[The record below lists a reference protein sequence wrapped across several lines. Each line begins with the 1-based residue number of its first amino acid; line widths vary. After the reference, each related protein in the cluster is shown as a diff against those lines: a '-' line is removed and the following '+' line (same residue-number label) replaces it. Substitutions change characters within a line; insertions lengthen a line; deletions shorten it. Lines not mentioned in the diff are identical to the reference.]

1 MEAQLRRFTQISLKL
16 RTTKKQLNQ
25 MTSPRFRPSQLST
38 LALILGQAL
47 GLSVISFSAF
57 AQVTNGAKSSLP
69 TPISA
74 QSLLGLE
81 APPQIVITPKQAIPT
96 NGVPSNLTGSS
107 SSNIGQASDL
117 IRLYQ
122 EAAFSDPILNAARFN
137 YQASKELYWQGLS
150 LLLPQASATPI
161 GTRYYQH
168 ATNGSALTSY
178 TGNSRVFDQ
187 KGYTVTLT
195 QPVFNMAAFEASKQG
210 DLNTKLADMR
220 FYLVQQDLIIRVSQ
234 AYFDALTSQ
243 DNVELFRNKKSLIK
257 QQLEVAR
264 AKFDAGLATI
274 VDVNTAQAALDL
286 ANSQEI
292 GAQADLVVKRGVLEQ
307 LVGRPVSTLKPLT
320 KEAKIDGVLK
330 DPHSKTKYSKGVPI
344 TDSVNPLLPKG
355 QTLEDWINQAETANF
370 NVLAG
375 QLSVSLAESTYRG
388 SQALN
393 YPSVN
398 FVGTA
403 GYNTANGSANSYT
416 PSNTNIYNN
425 TIALQMTIPLVS
437 GGFNS
442 SVIRQNAA
450 LLDAAK
456 ANYDNARRTAAQN
469 TRTAFTGFYGGLAS
483 VKAYEAAERSSSS
496 ALESSKLGFQVGTLI
511 NIDVLIALDTV
522 ITTRSQLQQAR
533 YNTILNAIKLKAH
546 AAALSDEDLISIN
559 TLLR

>member
-1 MEAQLRRFTQISLKL
+1 MNPT
-16 RTTKKQLNQ
+16 
-25 MTSPRFRPSQLST
+25 RFRLSRLT
-38 LALILGQAL
+38 VLGLIVGQAL
-47 GLSVISFSAF
+47 GLQTWGSVAI
-57 AQVTNGAKSSLP
+57 AQSPNGAARPALP
-69 TPISA
+69 TPISP
-74 QSLLGLE
+74 STLVGLE
-81 APPQIVITPKQAIPT
+81 QPPQMVLP
-96 NGVPSNLTGSS
+96 PSKTALPSGAAPSS
-107 SSNIGQASDL
+107 VNSNNANIQKGQLADL
-117 IRLYQ
+117 IGLYQ
-122 EAAFSDPILNAARFN
+122 DAAFSDPVLTAARFN

-150 LLLPQASATPI
+150 LLLPQANATPG

-168 ATNGSALTSY
+168 GVGQTVVAAGP
-178 TGNSRVFDQ
+178 GNSRVFDQ
-187 KGYTVTLT
+187 KNYTVTLT
-195 QPVFNMAAFEASKQG
+195 QPVFNLGALEAFKQG

-220 FYLVQQDLIIRVSQ
+220 FYLAQQDLIIRVTQ

-243 DNVELFRNKKSLIK
+243 DNVELYRNKKSLIT
-257 QQLEVAR
+257 QQLDAAQ

-292 GAQADLVVKRGVLEQ
+292 AAQADLVVKRGVLEQ
-307 LVGRPVSTLKPLT
+307 LVGHAVGPLKPLV
-320 KEAKIDGVLK
+320 KEAKIAGVLK
-330 DPHSKTKYSKGVPI
+330 DPRTKSKDTIASAI
-344 TDSVNPLLPKG
+344 ADSVNPQLPPG

-375 QLSVSLAESTYRG
+375 QLSVSLAESTYRA

-393 YPSVN
+393 YPSLN
-398 FVGTA
+398 LIGTS
-403 GYNTANGSANSYT
+403 GFNTSNGTPNSYT
-416 PSNTNIYNN
+416 PANTNVYNN

-442 SVIRQNAA
+442 AVIRQNAA
-450 LLDAAK
+450 LVDAAK

-469 TRTAFTGFYGGLAS
+469 TRSAFTGFYGGLAS

-511 NIDVLIALDTV
+511 NIDVLIALDTL

-546 AAALSDEDLISIN
+546 AAALTDQDLISIN
-559 TLLR
+559 ALLR

>member
-1 MEAQLRRFTQISLKL
+1 MIPA
-16 RTTKKQLNQ
+16 
-25 MTSPRFRPSQLST
+25 RFRLTQLT
-38 LALILGQAL
+38 AFGLILSQTL
-47 GLSVISFSAF
+47 GLGAISSSVF
-57 AQVTNGAKSSLP
+57 AQSANGAKPSLP
-69 TPISA
+69 TPLSA
-74 QSLLGLE
+74 QSLVGLDI
-81 APPQIVITPKQAIPT
+81 PPQMVVIPKPAIST
-96 NGVPSNLTGSS
+96 DGAPSNVANNGT
-107 SSNIGQASDL
+107 SNAGQTTDL

-122 EAAFSDPILNAARFN
+122 EAAFSDPVLNTARFN

-150 LLLPQASATPI
+150 FLLPQAAAVPA

-168 ATNGSALTSY
+168 TAGNQPASAY
-178 TGNSRVFDQ
+178 TGSRVYDQ
-187 KGYTVTLT
+187 KSYTVTLT
-195 QPVFNMAAFEASKQG
+195 QPVFNIGALEAFKQG
-210 DLNTKLADMR
+210 DLNTKIADMR
-220 FYLVQQDLIIRVSQ
+220 FYLAQQDLIIRVSQ

-243 DNVELFRNKKSLIK
+243 DNVELYRNKKSLIK
-257 QQLEVAR
+257 QQLDIAQ

-292 GAQADLVVKRGVLEQ
+292 TAQADLIVKRGVLEQ
-307 LVGRPVSTLKPLT
+307 LVGRSVGALKPLT

-330 DPHSKTKYSKGVPI
+330 DPRSKAKDSRDIPI
-344 TDSVNPLLPKG
+344 AESVNPQLPKG
-355 QTLEDWINQAETANF
+355 QTLDDWILQAETANF
-370 NVLAG
+370 NVLAS
-375 QLSVSLAESTYRG
+375 QLSVNLAESTYKA

-403 GYNTANGSANSYT
+403 GYNTSNGTANSLT
-416 PSNTNIYNN
+416 PSQTNIYNN

-456 ANYDNARRTAAQN
+456 SNYDNARRTAAQS
-469 TRTAFTGFYGGLAS
+469 TRAAFTGFYGGLAS
-483 VKAYEAAERSSSS
+483 VKAYEAAERSSTS

>member
-1 MEAQLRRFTQISLKL
+1 
-16 RTTKKQLNQ
+16 
-25 MTSPRFRPSQLST
+25 MTPVRFRRSQLS
-38 LALILGQAL
+38 AL
-47 GLSVISFSAF
+47 GLILVQVLGLGLTSNYAF
-57 AQVTNGAKSSLP
+57 AQAANGAKPSLP

-74 QSLLGLE
+74 QTLVGLE
-81 APPQIVITPKQAIPT
+81 IPPQMAVVSKQAIPT
-96 NGVPSNLTGSS
+96 AAAPSNLNGNNTAAGTS
-107 SSNIGQASDL
+107 QASDL

-122 EAAFSDPILNAARFN
+122 EAAFSDPVLNAARFN

-150 LLLPQASATPI
+150 LLLPQANAVPG

-168 ATNGSALTSY
+168 TAGNAPAGAV
-178 TGNSRVFDQ
+178 TGSRVYDQ
-187 KGYTVTLT
+187 KNYTVTLT
-195 QPVFNMAAFEASKQG
+195 QPVFNMAALEAFKQG
-210 DLNTKLADMR
+210 DLNTKIADMR
-220 FYLVQQDLIIRVSQ
+220 FYLAQQDLILRVSQ

-257 QQLEVAR
+257 QQLEIAQ

-274 VDVNTAQAALDL
+274 VDVNTAQAGLDL

-292 GAQADLVVKRGVLEQ
+292 AAQADLVVKRGVLEQ
-307 LVGRPVSTLKPLT
+307 LAGRPVGPLKPLV

-330 DPHSKTKYSKGVPI
+330 DPRSKNKDGNDVQI
-344 TDSVNPLLPKG
+344 ADSVNPQLPKG
-355 QTLEDWINQAETANF
+355 QTLDDWILQAETANF

-375 QLSVSLAESTYRG
+375 QLSVNLAESSYRA
-388 SQALN
+388 SQSLN
-393 YPSVN
+393 YPSLN

-403 GYNTANGSANSYT
+403 GYNTSNGTSNSLT
-416 PSNTNIYNN
+416 PAQTNIYNN

-469 TRTAFTGFYGGLAS
+469 TRAAFTGFYGGLAS
-483 VKAYEAAERSSSS
+483 VKAYEAAERSTSS

-511 NIDVLIALDTV
+511 NIDVLIALDTL

-533 YNTILNAIKLKAH
+533 YSTILNAIKLKAH

>member
-1 MEAQLRRFTQISLKL
+1 
-16 RTTKKQLNQ
+16 
-25 MTSPRFRPSQLST
+25 MTSVRFRRSQLS
-38 LALILGQAL
+38 AL
-47 GLSVISFSAF
+47 GLILLQVLGLGLISSYVF
-57 AQVTNGAKSSLP
+57 AQATNGAKPSLP
-69 TPISA
+69 TPMSA
-74 QSLLGLE
+74 QTLVGLE
-81 APPQIVITPKQAIPT
+81 IPPQMAVVSKQAIPT
-96 NGVPSNLTGSS
+96 AAAPSNLNGNNTVAGTS
-107 SSNIGQASDL
+107 QASDL

-122 EAAFSDPILNAARFN
+122 EAAFSDPVLNAARFN

-150 LLLPQASATPI
+150 LLLPQANAVPG

-168 ATNGSALTSY
+168 TAGNAPAGAV
-178 TGNSRVFDQ
+178 TGSRVYDQ
-187 KGYTVTLT
+187 KNYTVTLT
-195 QPVFNMAAFEASKQG
+195 QPVFNMAALEAFKQG
-210 DLNTKLADMR
+210 DLNTKIADMR
-220 FYLVQQDLIIRVSQ
+220 FYLAQQDLILRVSQ

-257 QQLEVAR
+257 QQLEIAQ

-274 VDVNTAQAALDL
+274 VDVNTAQAGLDL

-292 GAQADLVVKRGVLEQ
+292 AAQADLVVKRGVLEQ
-307 LVGRPVSTLKPLT
+307 LAGRPVGPLKPLV

-330 DPHSKTKYSKGVPI
+330 DPRSKNKDGNGVQI
-344 TDSVNPLLPKG
+344 ADSVNPQLPKG
-355 QTLEDWINQAETANF
+355 QTLDDWILQAETANF

-375 QLSVSLAESTYRG
+375 QLSVNLAESSYRA
-388 SQALN
+388 SQSLN
-393 YPSVN
+393 YPSLD

-403 GYNTANGSANSYT
+403 GYNTSNGTSNSLT
-416 PSNTNIYNN
+416 PAQTNIYNN

-469 TRTAFTGFYGGLAS
+469 TRAAFTGFYGGLAS
-483 VKAYEAAERSSSS
+483 VKAYEAAERSTSS

-511 NIDVLIALDTV
+511 NIDVLIALDTL

>member
-1 MEAQLRRFTQISLKL
+1 
-16 RTTKKQLNQ
+16 
-25 MTSPRFRPSQLST
+25 MTPDRFRLTQLST
-38 LALILGQAL
+38 LGLILCQGL
-47 GLSVISFSAF
+47 GLSATSTNTF
-57 AQVTNGAKSSLP
+57 AQGANGAKPSLP
-69 TPISA
+69 TPVISQA
-74 QSLLGLE
+74 LIGLDM
-81 APPQIVITPKQAIPT
+81 PPQMVVFPKQAIPT
-96 NGVPSNLTGSS
+96 TTAPSNLNGNSAA
-107 SSNIGQASDL
+107 NPGGQASDL
-117 IRLYQ
+117 VRLYQ

-150 LLLPQASATPI
+150 LLLPQASASPI

-210 DLNTKLADMR
+210 DLNTKIADMR
-220 FYLVQQDLIIRVSQ
+220 FYLAQQDLILRVSQ

-243 DNVELFRNKKSLIK
+243 DNVELFRNKKSLIR
-257 QQLEVAR
+257 QQLEIAQ

-292 GAQADLVVKRGVLEQ
+292 GAQADLVVKRGILEQ
-307 LVGRPVSTLKPLT
+307 LTGRPVGSLRPLI

-330 DPHSKTKYSKGVPI
+330 DPRSKNKDSSGNPI
-344 TDSVNPLLPKG
+344 AERVNPQLPKG
-355 QTLEDWINQAETANF
+355 QTLDDWIQQAETANL
-370 NVLAG
+370 NVLAS

-456 ANYDNARRTAAQN
+456 ANFDNARRTAAQN
-469 TRTAFTGFYGGLAS
+469 TRAAFTGFYGGLAS
-483 VKAYEAAERSSSS
+483 IKAYEAAERSSNS

-511 NIDVLIALDTV
+511 NIDVLIALDTL

-533 YNTILNAIKLKAH
+533 YNTILNAMRLKAH
-546 AAALSDEDLISIN
+546 AATLSDEDLISIN
-559 TLLR
+559 ALLR

>member
-1 MEAQLRRFTQISLKL
+1 MIPT
-16 RTTKKQLNQ
+16 
-25 MTSPRFRPSQLST
+25 RFRPSQLT
-38 LALILGQAL
+38 TFGLILSQVL
-47 GLSVISFSAF
+47 GLGAMSSNCF
-57 AQVTNGAKSSLP
+57 AQSAIGAKPSLP
-69 TPISA
+69 TTISA
-74 QSLLGLE
+74 QSLVDLE
-81 APPQIVITPKQAIPT
+81 MPPQMVVIPKTAIPT
-96 NGVPSNLTGSS
+96 TTAP
-107 SSNIGQASDL
+107 SNIGNNSIANTGQTTDL
-117 IRLYQ
+117 IQLYQ
-122 EAAFSDPILNAARFN
+122 EAAFSDPVLNAARFN

-178 TGNSRVFDQ
+178 SGNSRVFDQ

-195 QPVFNMAAFEASKQG
+195 QPVFNIAAFEASKQG
-210 DLNTKLADMR
+210 DLNTKIADMR
-220 FYLVQQDLIIRVSQ
+220 FFLAQQDLIIRVSQ

-243 DNVELFRNKKSLIK
+243 DNVELYRNKKGLIK
-257 QQLEVAR
+257 QQLQVAQ

-286 ANSQEI
+286 ASSQEI
-292 GAQADLVVKRGVLEQ
+292 AAQADLVVKRGVLEQ
-307 LVGRPVSTLKPLT
+307 LVGRPVGPLKPLT

-330 DPHSKTKYSKGVPI
+330 NPYSKNKNGNNI
-344 TDSVNPLLPKG
+344 SATESVNPQLPKG
-355 QTLEDWINQAETANF
+355 QTLEDWINQTETANF
-370 NVLAG
+370 NVLAS

-393 YPSVN
+393 YPSVS

-416 PSNTNIYNN
+416 PTNTNIYNN
-425 TIALQMTIPLVS
+425 TVALQMTIPLVS
-437 GGFNS
+437 GGYNS
-442 SVIRQNAA
+442 SIIRQNAA

-469 TRTAFTGFYGGLAS
+469 TRSAFTGFYGGLAS
-483 VKAYEAAERSSSS
+483 VKAYEAAERSSTS

-559 TLLR
+559 TLMR